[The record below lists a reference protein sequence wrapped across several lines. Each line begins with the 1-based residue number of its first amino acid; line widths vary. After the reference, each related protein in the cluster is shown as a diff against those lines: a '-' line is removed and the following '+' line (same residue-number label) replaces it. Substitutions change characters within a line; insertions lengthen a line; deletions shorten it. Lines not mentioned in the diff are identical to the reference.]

1 MGVSLWMYASFI
13 WISVT
18 LLGGFMDMQY
28 SNSADHQSALNTII
42 QLKVFNFWEFSLFGI
57 EIAVPWPNMS
67 FFTSMVSLMSWDFA
81 FLKGNL
87 NVVRWIIFMPLT
99 AAMSFVLVTRIMP
112 VILEVIATLRRLSP
126 I

>member
-81 FLKGNL
+81 FLKGDL
-87 NVVRWIIFMPLT
+87 NVVRWIIFMPFT